1 MLTAIRIGNFKAFS
15 ETQNVPI
22 RPITLLFGPNSSGK
36 SSLIHSLILA
46 HHAMET
52 GELDV
57 HRTAIGGESVDLGGF
72 KQYVYHRDTSR
83 QVEWGF
89 ELDISKLNKKM
100 QETFHSAE
108 RVRIGTTIRLDYAD
122 DVSLNDE
129 WLETGIDDFIN
140 AVESSIKNEEAV
152 SENLV
157 SIANGLKIYRYRSL
171 KMKDI
176 FVKSPQVNT
185 YTVDVDNLPLL
196 KMSLRKGGLLRLEY
210 VNNAHPII
218 LTITRAILETS
229 TTATEIA
236 ADDLK
241 VMDTAITETVP
252 QIVASD
258 RPRLIPRGIKAITS
272 QPLLSDVLVPV
283 SKGTRKED
291 LLSACKFFFP
301 RVINEIIAGLAD
313 SLEIQLKKLRYLGP
327 LRSYPP
333 RHLAFAQYHDPNW
346 YAGGGYAWDEVSKKA
361 DLRERI
367 NQWLGNPDK
376 LSTPYEL
383 TVQHLLTM
391 DDFGNAFTRRI
402 SDIED
407 EYIADKEGVTN
418 EDGSTTYY
426 DMDLFGELYNIP
438 KDLKVIEQ
446 SLSEVRELVLK
457 DKRTDT
463 VVSHRDVGIGVSQV
477 LPVLV
482 SAFANK
488 DSLVAIEQP
497 EIHLHPALQAELG
510 DVFIES
516 ALGENKNTFII
527 ETHSEH
533 LILRLLRRIRETTN
547 GELEEGIFPLKPE
560 NIAVI
565 YAQPT
570 TEGTKLIELRVT
582 DDGDFADQWPDGFF
596 AERAKELF

>member
-1 MLTAIRIGNFKAFS
+1 MITGLQIGNFKAFS
-15 ETQNVPI
+15 DTQHVPI
-22 RPITLLFGPNSSGK
+22 RPITLIFGPNSSGK

-46 HHAMET
+46 HHAMEK

-57 HRTAIGGESVDLGGF
+57 HRTTIGGESVDLGGF
-72 KQYVYHRDTSR
+72 KQYVYHRDSSR
-83 QVEWGF
+83 QVEWAF
-89 ELDISKLNKKM
+89 ELDISKLDKNV
-100 QETFHSAE
+100 QETFHGAE
-108 RVRIGTTIRLDYAD
+108 RVRIGSTIRLDYAD
-122 DVSLNDE
+122 DVTLNDE
-129 WLETGIDDFIN
+129 WLETDIDEFIN
-140 AVESSIKNEEAV
+140 AVESSIDKEEAV

-157 SIANGLKIYRYRSL
+157 SIANGLKKYRYRSL

-218 LTITRAILETS
+218 QTITRAILETS
-229 TTATEIA
+229 TTATEIT
-236 ADDLK
+236 ADDLE
-241 VMDTAITETVP
+241 VMNDAITETVP

-258 RPRLIPRGIKAITS
+258 RPRLIPRGIKSTTS

-283 SKGTRKED
+283 GKGTRKED
-291 LLSACKFFFP
+291 MLSACKFFFP
-301 RVINEIIAGLAD
+301 RVINEILTGLAD
-313 SLEIQLKKLRYLGP
+313 SLEAQLKKLRYLGP

-346 YAGGGYAWDEVSKKA
+346 FAGGGYAWDEVSQKA

-391 DDFGNAFTRRI
+391 DDFSNAFTRRV

-418 EDGSTTYY
+418 EDGSITYY

-446 SLSEVRELVLK
+446 GLSEVRELVLK

-463 VVSHRDVGIGVSQV
+463 IVSHRDVGIGVSQV

-547 GELEEGIFPLKPE
+547 GELEDGAYPLKPE
-560 NIAVI
+560 DIAVI
-565 YAQPT
+565 YARPT